1 MEGKKKDYISRPK
14 AGRSRTS
21 VKSEMDS
28 RSHHPG
34 DSPLHG
40 TVVSEGLLHYKIQ
53 KKFLNGNNAETDKY
67 FNNAVSGTK
76 TLNI

>member
-40 TVVSEGLLHYKIQ
+40 NVVSEGLLHYKIQ
-53 KKFLNGNNAETDKY
+53 KKI
-67 FNNAVSGTK
+67 S
-76 TLNI
+76 

>member
-1 MEGKKKDYISRPK
+1 
-14 AGRSRTS
+14 
-21 VKSEMDS
+21 MDS

-53 KKFLNGNNAETDKY
+53 KIFLNGDNAETDKY